1 MLNIGPGE
9 LLAISV
15 IALIVLGP
23 EKLPEMIRTVGRV
36 VGELRRISSGFQT
49 ELRSAIDDQ
58 GLDEVTGGSR
68 TTRRRPE
75 RGNGADSQTSTGRSR
90 DPATTADTA
99 APDASTGDATA
110 VPPPD
115 DGATDGDATA
125 PRGGTD

>member
-23 EKLPEMIRTVGRV
+23 EKLPDMIRTVGRV
-36 VGELRRISSGFQT
+36 VGELRRISSGFQS

-58 GLDEVTGGSR
+58 VLDEVSGGNR
-68 TTRRRPE
+68 PKRRRPE
-75 RGNGADSQTSTGRSR
+75 RGNGADSSTGTGRTHDAAS
-90 DPATTADTA
+90 DGEPSSTDDTH
-99 APDASTGDATA
+99 
-110 VPPPD
+110 VQPPD
-115 DGATDGDATA
+115 DGTTDTARA